1 MMSRWVEK
9 NKVGENVS
17 ELTPMQRLLN
27 KRGISLASWE
37 AFTQPERIPEHDPFL
52 MADMHTAVNLLH
64 EHIQEGN
71 KILVFGDYDVDGT
84 CSVAMMY
91 LFITSFHG
99 NSEFYIPDR
108 YEEGYGFSSKGAQ
121 YAVDQGFHLVITL
134 DCGTKDGER
143 IQFCRDHNIDVIVA
157 DHHEPEILPPANAV
171 LNPKRK
177 DCMYPFDGLSGCGVG
192 YKLMKAFIHQYPEYE
207 VNTDQFLD
215 LVAIAAGADIVP
227 MIDENRIL
235 VAKGLKRMREALRP
249 GIAAL
254 IKKAGSKKTEWTV
267 TDLVFLLAPR
277 INAAGRIRSGKAS
290 VQLMIAQNEEE
301 IESLANEVE
310 AYNKSRRVIDM
321 EVSEAAI
328 QKVMEDPFNEQ
339 SVVTVVWGEDWLKGV
354 IGIVA
359 SRLIE
364 KFYKPTIVF
373 TESHGV
379 YAGSARS
386 IEGIDIYQALN
397 DCRDYLLQFGGHT
410 MAAGMSVERER
421 VKEFREKFDQVVRSK
436 MEEIPAIPT
445 FYYDM
450 ELLLEQIDLDW
461 VREMQGLAPF
471 GPENMT
477 PVFLFKNVH
486 HVYPP
491 KIIGNDGKHV
501 KCTFRQQSVGKYW
514 DAVGFSMAKDWD
526 VICQKSLDV
535 LASLEINEYNGRVSV
550 QLMLKAVRVHQ
561 E

>member
-27 KRGISLASWE
+27 KRGISLANWE
-37 AFTQPERIPEHDPFL
+37 AFTQPECTPEHDPFL

-91 LFITSFHG
+91 MFITSFHG
-99 NSEFYIPDR
+99 NAEFYIPDR

-134 DCGTKDGER
+134 DCGTKDGDR

-177 DCMYPFDGLSGCGVG
+177 DCKYPFDGLSGCGVG

-254 IKKAGSKKTEWTV
+254 IKKSGSKKTEWTV

>member
-1 MMSRWVEK
+1 
-9 NKVGENVS
+9 
-17 ELTPMQRLLN
+17 
-27 KRGISLASWE
+27 
-37 AFTQPERIPEHDPFL
+37 
-52 MADMHTAVNLLH
+52 
-64 EHIQEGN
+64 
-71 KILVFGDYDVDGT
+71 
-84 CSVAMMY
+84 
-91 LFITSFHG
+91 
-99 NSEFYIPDR
+99 
-108 YEEGYGFSSKGAQ
+108 
-121 YAVDQGFHLVITL
+121 
-134 DCGTKDGER
+134 
-143 IQFCRDHNIDVIVA
+143 
-157 DHHEPEILPPANAV
+157 
-171 LNPKRK
+171 
-177 DCMYPFDGLSGCGVG
+177 
-192 YKLMKAFIHQYPEYE
+192 
-207 VNTDQFLD
+207 
-215 LVAIAAGADIVP
+215 
-227 MIDENRIL
+227 
-235 VAKGLKRMREALRP
+235 MRESLRP

-254 IKKAGSKKTEWTV
+254 IKKSGSKKTEWTV

-550 QLMLKAVRVHQ
+550 QLMLKAVRIH
-561 E
+561 EE

>member
-1 MMSRWVEK
+1 
-9 NKVGENVS
+9 
-17 ELTPMQRLLN
+17 
-27 KRGISLASWE
+27 
-37 AFTQPERIPEHDPFL
+37 
-52 MADMHTAVNLLH
+52 
-64 EHIQEGN
+64 
-71 KILVFGDYDVDGT
+71 
-84 CSVAMMY
+84 
-91 LFITSFHG
+91 
-99 NSEFYIPDR
+99 
-108 YEEGYGFSSKGAQ
+108 
-121 YAVDQGFHLVITL
+121 
-134 DCGTKDGER
+134 
-143 IQFCRDHNIDVIVA
+143 
-157 DHHEPEILPPANAV
+157 
-171 LNPKRK
+171 
-177 DCMYPFDGLSGCGVG
+177 
-192 YKLMKAFIHQYPEYE
+192 
-207 VNTDQFLD
+207 
-215 LVAIAAGADIVP
+215 
-227 MIDENRIL
+227 
-235 VAKGLKRMREALRP
+235 
-249 GIAAL
+249 
-254 IKKAGSKKTEWTV
+254 
-267 TDLVFLLAPR
+267 
-277 INAAGRIRSGKAS
+277 
-290 VQLMIAQNEEE
+290 
-301 IESLANEVE
+301 
-310 AYNKSRRVIDM
+310 M